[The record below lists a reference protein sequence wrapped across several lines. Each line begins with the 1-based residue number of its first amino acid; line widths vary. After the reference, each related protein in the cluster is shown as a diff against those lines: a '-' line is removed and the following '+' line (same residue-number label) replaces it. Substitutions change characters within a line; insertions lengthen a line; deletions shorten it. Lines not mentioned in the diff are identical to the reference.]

1 MHTIQVY
8 GVTVDVLIFVMS
20 AIAID
25 TDLGAIT
32 LALRRDAAPRTCDY
46 IIDLVSRAL
55 YDGMSFYRSVF
66 VVQVARVL
74 VLVLVRC
81 EYVIAM
87 TRSSHS

>member
-32 LALRRDAAPRTCDY
+32 LALRRDAAPRTCDK
-46 IIDLVSRAL
+46 LSTWFPAL
-55 YDGMSFYRSVF
+55 STT
-66 VVQVARVL
+66 A
-74 VLVLVRC
+74 
-81 EYVIAM
+81 
-87 TRSSHS
+87 